1 MSYIL
6 DALRKADADR
16 ERGHVPSI
24 HAQTVLPGAAPV
36 GTARGPRVGLWIAL
50 AVLLLVTAVGLTW
63 WLVSGSGPRDVPP
76 IAAAA
81 RPTPTPAAAMP
92 APAPVPPTTAS
103 AEAPKAAAPAAAASP
118 AATHTA
124 APKPKPKLAAP
135 PATAKTQTPATAAE
149 ALPTPGQAAVAPA
162 GTGPHAGKIYAMTEL
177 PDDIRRQLP
186 AVSVG
191 GSMYSPVAANRILI
205 VNGQV
210 LHEGDRVTPEVVLEQ
225 VRVKAAVLSFK
236 GYRYLVSF

>member
-24 HAQTVLPGAAPV
+24 HAQTVLPGAAPI
-36 GTARGPRVGLWIAL
+36 GAARAPRIGLWIAL
-50 AVLLLVTAVGLTW
+50 GVLLLVTAVGLTW
-63 WLVSGSGPRDVPP
+63 WLVGGSAQRDVAPTN
-76 IAAAA
+76 AAA
-81 RPTPTPAAAMP
+81 RPAPAPAAATP
-92 APAPVPPTTAS
+92 APAPVPATTAAS
-103 AEAPKAAAPAAAASP
+103 AEAPKAAAASTPAAHA
-118 AATHTA
+118 A
-124 APKPKPKLAAP
+124 APKPRPKPAAP
-135 PATAKTQTPATAAE
+135 PATTPAVKTQTPVIATDGV
-149 ALPTPGQAAVAPA
+149 PTPSQPPAA
-162 GTGPHAGKIYAMTEL
+162 TGPHSGKIYAMTEL

-186 AVSVG
+186 PISVG
-191 GSMYSPVAANRILI
+191 GSMYSPVPANRILI

-210 LHEGDRVTPEVVLEQ
+210 LHEGDRVTPDVVLEQ

>member
-16 ERGHVPSI
+16 ERGHVPNI

-36 GTARGPRVGLWIAL
+36 GAVRGPRIGLWIAL

-63 WLVSGSGPRDVPP
+63 WLVGGSAQRDVPP
-76 IAAAA
+76 SAAAL
-81 RPTPTPAAAMP
+81 RPAPVPAAATPMP
-92 APAPVPPTTAS
+92 VPVPPTTAAS
-103 AEAPKAAAPAAAASP
+103 AEAPKAAAVSTP
-118 AATHTA
+118 ATHAA
-124 APKPKPKLAAP
+124 APKPKPKPAAP
-135 PATAKTQTPATAAE
+135 PAATAAAKAQTPPTATDGVQAPSQTPAAA
-149 ALPTPGQAAVAPA
+149 
-162 GTGPHAGKIYAMTEL
+162 GPHTGKIYAMTEL
-177 PDDIRRQLP
+177 PEDIRRQLP
-186 AVSVG
+186 PISVG
-191 GSMYSPVAANRILI
+191 GSMYSPVPANRILI

-210 LHEGDRVTPEVVLEQ
+210 LHEGDRVTPDVVLEQ